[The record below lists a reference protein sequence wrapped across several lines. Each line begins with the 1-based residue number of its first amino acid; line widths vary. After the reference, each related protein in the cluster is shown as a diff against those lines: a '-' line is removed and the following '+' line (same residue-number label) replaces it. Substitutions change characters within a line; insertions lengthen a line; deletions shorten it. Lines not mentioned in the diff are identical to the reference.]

1 MLKSFLPFVK
11 KETLHVLRDPR
22 TMTIVL
28 VIPVI
33 LMVLFG
39 FAISMEVNNV
49 NVAAVVPVPGAETRT
64 ILDRVAHNQ
73 YMNFVGTISLDDV
86 DNVLRRGTADAVIV
100 FDRNTP
106 VHINLVM
113 DASRTSTVQ
122 SAAMYLR
129 NIVSESTG
137 SAAAVG
143 VSLRTLYNPQLK
155 SAYNFVPGIMGMLF
169 LLICCMMTS
178 VSIVREKETGTM
190 EVLLVSPVRPQRII
204 MAKLVPY
211 FLLSCAVL
219 AIILGIVYGLLGLP
233 LSSTVFNV
241 IWVSLLYIL
250 LSLGMGVFVSALT
263 SKQIVALL
271 ISGMLFM
278 LPVFMLSGMI
288 FPVENMPEPLQW
300 VSTIIPARWYV
311 DAIRKLMI
319 EQLPLSG
326 VLDDV
331 LILIAMTS
339 VVLAAAVRKFND
351 KL

>member
-1 MLKSFLPFVK
+1 MHTSFLPFVK

-28 VIPVI
+28 VIPII

-49 NVAAVVPVPGAETRT
+49 NVVAVVPVPGTETRT

-73 YMNFVGTISLDDV
+73 YMNFVGTISPDEV
-86 DNVLRRGTADAVIV
+86 DEVLRRGTADAVIV

-129 NIVSESTG
+129 NIISENSGNGGT
-137 SAAAVG
+137 VG
-143 VSLRTLYNPQLK
+143 MSLRTLYNPQLK

-190 EVLLVSPVRPQRII
+190 EVLLVPPVRPQRII

-219 AIILGIVYGLLGLP
+219 AIILSIVYGLLGLP

-311 DAIRKLMI
+311 DAIRKMMI
-319 EQLPLSG
+319 EQLPLTG

-331 LILIAMTS
+331 LILIAMTA
-339 VVLAAAVRKFND
+339 VVLTAAVRKFND

>member
-1 MLKSFLPFVK
+1 MHTSFLPFVK

-28 VIPVI
+28 VIPII

-49 NVAAVVPVPGAETRT
+49 NVVAVVPVPGIETRT

-73 YMNFVGTISLDDV
+73 YMNFVGTISPDEV
-86 DNVLRRGTADAVIV
+86 DEVLRRGTADAVIV

-129 NIVSESTG
+129 NIISENSGNGGT
-137 SAAAVG
+137 VG
-143 VSLRTLYNPQLK
+143 MSLRTLYNPQLK

-219 AIILGIVYGLLGLP
+219 AIILSIVYGLLGLP

-288 FPVENMPEPLQW
+288 FPIENMPEPLQW

-311 DAIRKLMI
+311 DAIRKMMI
-319 EQLPLSG
+319 EQLPLTG

-331 LILIAMTS
+331 LILIAMTA
-339 VVLAAAVRKFND
+339 VVLTAAVRKFND

>member
-1 MLKSFLPFVK
+1 MASSLLPFIK

-22 TMTIVL
+22 TIVIVL

-49 NVAAVVPVPGAETRT
+49 NVAAVVPIPGAETRT
-64 ILDRVAHNQ
+64 VLDRVSHNQ
-73 YMNFVGTISLDDV
+73 YMNFIGTISPEDV
-86 DNVLRRGTADAVIV
+86 DNVLRRGTADVVIV
-100 FDRNTP
+100 FDRNVP
-106 VHINLVM
+106 VHIDLVM

-122 SAAMYLR
+122 TAAMYLR
-129 NIVSESTG
+129 SIVSENTS
-137 SAAAVG
+137 SVVG
-143 VSLRTLYNPQLK
+143 LDVSLRTLYNPRLK

-178 VSIVREKETGTM
+178 VSIVREKEIGTM

-219 AIILGIVYGLLGLP
+219 VIILSIVYGLLGLP
-233 LSSTVFNV
+233 LSSTVFDV

-250 LSLGMGVFVSALT
+250 LTLGMGVFVSALT

-278 LPVFMLSGMI
+278 LPVLMLSGMI
-288 FPVENMPEPLQW
+288 FPVENMPESLQW

-331 LILIAMTS
+331 LILIGMTI
-339 VVLAAAVRKFND
+339 VVLTAAVRKFND

>member
-1 MLKSFLPFVK
+1 MHTSFLPFVK

-28 VIPVI
+28 VIPII

-49 NVAAVVPVPGAETRT
+49 NVVAVVPVPGTETRT

-73 YMNFVGTISLDDV
+73 YMNFVGTISPDEV
-86 DNVLRRGTADAVIV
+86 DEVLRRGTADAVIV

-129 NIVSESTG
+129 NIISENSGNGGT
-137 SAAAVG
+137 VG
-143 VSLRTLYNPQLK
+143 MSLRTLYNPQLK

-204 MAKLVPY
+204 MAAAR
-211 FLLSCAVL
+211 AVL
-219 AIILGIVYGLLGLP
+219 FAFVCRAGYYFEYCLRPVGTAVVIHRIQCHLGV
-233 LSSTVFNV
+233 
-241 IWVSLLYIL
+241 
-250 LSLGMGVFVSALT
+250 
-263 SKQIVALL
+263 
-271 ISGMLFM
+271 
-278 LPVFMLSGMI
+278 
-288 FPVENMPEPLQW
+288 
-300 VSTIIPARWYV
+300 
-311 DAIRKLMI
+311 
-319 EQLPLSG
+319 
-326 VLDDV
+326 
-331 LILIAMTS
+331 
-339 VVLAAAVRKFND
+339 AAVHIAFAGYGRVCVRTDLQADSGTADFRNAVYAAGVYALRNDFSRRKYARATAMGFYDNTRAMVCRRYTQD
-351 KL
+351 DD

>member
-11 KETLHVLRDPR
+11 KEALHVLRDVR
-22 TMTIVL
+22 TMIIVL

-49 NVAAVVPVPGAETRT
+49 NVAAVVPVHGAETRT
-64 ILDRVAHNQ
+64 ILERVAHNQ
-73 YMNFVGTISLDDV
+73 YMNFVGTISPDEVDDM
-86 DNVLRRGTADAVIV
+86 LRRGTADAVIV

-106 VHINLVM
+106 VHINLLM

-129 NIVSESTG
+129 NIISEYSGNTG
-137 SAAAVG
+137 IVG

-190 EVLLVSPVRPQRII
+190 EVLLVSPIRPQRII

-233 LSSTVFNV
+233 VSSTVFNV

-311 DAIRKLMI
+311 DAVRKLMI
-319 EQLPLSG
+319 EQLPLTG

-331 LILIAMTS
+331 LILIAMTT

>member
-1 MLKSFLPFVK
+1 MHTSFLPFVK

-28 VIPVI
+28 VIPII

-49 NVAAVVPVPGAETRT
+49 NVVAVVPVPGTETRT

-73 YMNFVGTISLDDV
+73 YMNFVGTISPDEV
-86 DNVLRRGTADAVIV
+86 DEVLRRGTADAVIV

-129 NIVSESTG
+129 NIISENSGNGGT
-137 SAAAVG
+137 VG
-143 VSLRTLYNPQLK
+143 MSLRTLYNPQLK

-219 AIILGIVYGLLGLP
+219 AIILSIVYGLLGLP

-288 FPVENMPEPLQW
+288 FPIENMPEPLQW

-311 DAIRKLMI
+311 DAIRKMMI
-319 EQLPLSG
+319 EQLPLTG

-331 LILIAMTS
+331 LILSAMTA
-339 VVLAAAVRKFND
+339 VVLTAAVRKFND